1 MRSYRRKVLV
11 ITFALTLALLSMTGC
26 GEAKTGITSV
36 AIDKE
41 GKVTHEIY
49 EKFDRD
55 YYDLQGLSDMAAQ
68 EISEYNVEY
77 DTPKVTL
84 GKAEL
89 IEDDKVARLSMVYES
104 ASDYSH
110 FNQVSLFYGTVQEAI
125 DRGYEVSKGLV
136 NASGEKIDQEV
147 IDKSLENHIII
158 TSEKIDVITPY
169 NIEYM
174 SNGVSLNGKKE
185 ADLSAVTADS
195 VQLLLSK

>member
-1 MRSYRRKVLV
+1 MRSYSRKMLV
-11 ITFALTLALLSMTGC
+11 MTFAGAIALLTMTGC
-26 GEAKTGITSV
+26 GETKAGITSV

-55 YYDLQGLSDMAAQ
+55 YYDIQGLSDMAAK

-77 DTPKVTL
+77 DTPKVAL
-84 GKAEL
+84 EKAEFV
-89 IEDDKVARLSMVYES
+89 EDEKSARLSMIYES

-110 FNQVSLFYGTVQEAI
+110 FNQVSLFYGTVQEAL
-125 DRGYEVSKGLV
+125 DRGYEISKGLV
-136 NASGEKIDQEV
+136 NESGEKIDQDV
-147 IDKSLENHIII
+147 IDESLEKHIII

>member
-1 MRSYRRKVLV
+1 MRSYSRKMLV
-11 ITFALTLALLSMTGC
+11 MTFALTLALLSMTGC

-36 AIDKE
+36 VIDKE

-136 NASGEKIDQEV
+136 NSSGEKIDQEV

>member
-1 MRSYRRKVLV
+1 MRSYSRKMLV
-11 ITFALTLALLSMTGC
+11 MTFAGAMALLTMTGC
-26 GEAKTGITSV
+26 GESKAQITSV
-36 AIDKE
+36 SIDKE

-49 EKFDRD
+49 EKFDQD
-55 YYDLQGLSDMAAQ
+55 YYDIQGLSDMAAS

-77 DTPKVTL
+77 DAPKVAL
-84 GKAEL
+84 EKAEF
-89 IEDDKVARLSMVYES
+89 IEDDKVARLSMSYES

-136 NASGEKIDQEV
+136 NAEGDKIDQDV
-147 IDKSLENHIII
+147 IDGSLEKHIII
-158 TSEKIDVITPY
+158 TSEKIDVITPF

-185 ADLSAVTADS
+185 ADLSAVTAES